1 MIIIH
6 KSLFYFFHITVKNAL
21 FTEEILGCSENNSR
35 GVMYKEHSV
44 FLIKL

>member
-6 KSLFYFFHITVKNAL
+6 KLLFCFFHITVKNAL
-21 FTEEILGCSENNSR
+21 FAEEILGCSENNSR